1 MEEAFRRAI
10 RKMTG
15 ASVRLAVRPNRS
27 AIVATLSQS
36 MMVTWSIA
44 LFEHLDAMLNNPDA
58 NVGSS
63 ELISY
68 SESAWKL
75 CESGFPQIFKD
86 CEKLYSEFRAKWI
99 QRFSTD
105 EVLRLLLEG
114 GDFLVHDEEKGWA
127 LTVKNNKQDINNFYS
142 ATIHLLVSDA
152 EPLFVRMHGRVM
164 QLQEKLCKYWLS
176 ESAVDPVSKLLPC
189 LEASLREKE
198 NAMVVSLRTSLN
210 SLAKKRFA
218 AAFASKGPVRY
229 YSSAMSCARASS
241 HQSRKIF
248 VVLVP
253 SIMAAYVASSCG
265 ALPWPAIAAI
275 RRSIWSLFGKRLI
288 TSSTEFAIC
297 YPSVFVYI
305 FKAGYPPLIPR
316 P

>member
-127 LTVKNNKQDINNFYS
+127 LTVKNNKQDINHQQF
-142 ATIHLLVSDA
+142 
-152 EPLFVRMHGRVM
+152 LFG
-164 QLQEKLCKYWLS
+164 
-176 ESAVDPVSKLLPC
+176 DD
-189 LEASLREKE
+189 
-198 NAMVVSLRTSLN
+198 
-210 SLAKKRFA
+210 SLACERCRTVVCAYAWSRDAVARKA
-218 AAFASKGPVRY
+218 LQVLAF
-229 YSSAMSCARASS
+229 
-241 HQSRKIF
+241 
-248 VVLVP
+248 
-253 SIMAAYVASSCG
+253 
-265 ALPWPAIAAI
+265 
-275 RRSIWSLFGKRLI
+275 
-288 TSSTEFAIC
+288 
-297 YPSVFVYI
+297 
-305 FKAGYPPLIPR
+305 
-316 P
+316 